1 MSQTIAQLVGND
13 ASTGFTFSSNVI
25 LASTNSSER
34 FRVDSSGRLLIG
46 TSSSIPVAAL
56 ASGCKLQIET
66 TDVGFTMPFGFS
78 SIRHGGTSGVS
89 GSIIFLGR
97 SRGTTP
103 GSFDSVVDGDTL
115 GYVVF
120 SGANG
125 SNFSNVAA
133 WITAQVDGTVS
144 GGGANDMPGRLVF
157 STTPDGAFSPTERAR
172 ITSAGDLLI
181 GKTTTTANGGKLQ
194 ISNGI
199 TFPATQV
206 ACTDA
211 NTLDDYEEG
220 IATVSLVCGS
230 GSITLNSSYNK
241 LLYTKIG
248 RVVTVTGFLN
258 ILYTSSPSGTL
269 QITGLPFTAN
279 NSSSN
284 QASTSFFVYEMDTAT
299 LLMGYVQPNT
309 TTIKLSTFDN
319 GSRTDNIASYFQ
331 DDYSFTVSLTYFV

>member
-1 MSQTIAQLVGND
+1 MSQTIAQLVGAD

-25 LASTNSSER
+25 LASTNS
-34 FRVDSSGRLLIG
+34 L
-46 TSSSIPVAAL
+46 
-56 ASGCKLQIET
+56 
-66 TDVGFTMPFGFS
+66 
-78 SIRHGGTSGVS
+78 
-89 GSIIFLGR
+89 
-97 SRGTTP
+97 
-103 GSFDSVVDGDTL
+103 
-115 GYVVF
+115 
-120 SGANG
+120 
-125 SNFSNVAA
+125 
-133 WITAQVDGTVS
+133 
-144 GGGANDMPGRLVF
+144 
-157 STTPDGAFSPTERAR
+157 ERAR

-194 ISNGI
+194 VSNGI

-230 GSITLNSSYNK
+230 GSLTLTSGYDK
-241 LLYTKIG
+241 LLYTKVG
-248 RVVTVTGFLN
+248 RVVTVTGYLN
-258 ILYTSSPSGTL
+258 ILVASSPAGTL

-284 QASTSFFVYEMDTAT
+284 QASASFYVYYMDTAT

-309 TTIKLSTFDN
+309 ATIKLATFDN
-319 GSRTDNIASYFQ
+319 GIRTENIAGYFQ

>member
-1 MSQTIAQLVGND
+1 MSQTIAQLVGAD

-25 LASTNSSER
+25 LASTNSLER
-34 FRVDSSGRLLIG
+34 FRVDSSGNLLIG
-46 TSSSIPVAAL
+46 TSSSVTIAGL
-56 ASGCKLQIET
+56 SGSLLQIET
-66 TDVGFTMPFGFS
+66 ANTNPNLSLNFS
-78 SIRHGGTSGVS
+78 SIRHAGTNSVTGATLY
-89 GSIIFLGR
+89 LGR
-97 SRGTTP
+97 SRGTTA
-103 GSFDSVVDGDTL
+103 GSVTSVADGDTL
-115 GYVVF
+115 GYVIF
-120 SGANG
+120 GGANG

-133 WITAQVDGTVS
+133 WITGQVDGTVS

-172 ITSAGDLLI
+172 ITNAGDLLI

-230 GSITLNSSYNK
+230 GSITLNPSYDK
-241 LLYTKIG
+241 LLYTKVG
-248 RVVTVTGFLN
+248 RVVTVTGFLE
-258 ILYTSSPSGTL
+258 ILFTSSPSGTL
-269 QITGLPFTAN
+269 QINGLPFTAN

-284 QASTSFFVYEMDTAT
+284 QASASFFVYEMDTAT

-319 GSRTDNIASYFQ
+319 GNRTDNIASYFQ
-331 DDYSFTVSLTYFV
+331 DAYRFTVSLTYFV